1 MSFRGDRLSS
11 LSLPTA
17 VVWLI
22 DEIAEAKGRQALYT
36 RQAPQVLKAL
46 REMALVQSAESSN
59 RIEGVTV
66 DPDRLRPLVIG
77 QAKPRDRSEREIFG
91 YRHALGLIHANA
103 AGLSIEPGLLQRL
116 HRTIQED
123 SGDAGQW
130 KTVEN
135 EIVELKAGSAP
146 RVRFRPVAAAATPAA
161 VDELCLLYREAVN
174 QRRAPSLVTVAAFV
188 LDFLCIHPFR
198 DGNGRVS
205 RLLTLLALYQH
216 GYEVGRYISLER
228 LVEET
233 RDEYYEALRQS
244 SEGWHAGTHDPLPW
258 LLYFSSVVRRAYRE
272 FESRAGDVRSPRGAK
287 RALVQAATE
296 SFAGL
301 FSLTDLER
309 ACPAVSRDMVRRVLK
324 ELRRKKLVEC
334 VGRGPGAR
342 WRRLPAR
349 MESASKEGITSKR
362 G

>member
-1 MSFRGDRLSS
+1 MMSFRGDRLSS

-17 VVWLI
+17 VVWFI

-46 REMALVQSAESSN
+46 RDMALVQSAESSN
-59 RIEGVTV
+59 RIEGVTIE
-66 DPDRLRPLVIG
+66 PDRLWPLVIG

-91 YRHALGLIHANA
+91 YRHALNLIHTNA
-103 AGLSIEPGLLQRL
+103 GSLSITPGVLRQL
-116 HRTIQED
+116 HQTIQED

-135 EIVELKAGSAP
+135 EIVELKAGEAP
-146 RVRFRPVAAAATPAA
+146 RVRFRPVAAAATATA
-161 VDELCLLYREAVN
+161 VDELCLLYRDAVN
-174 QRRAPSLVTVAAFV
+174 QRRAPPLVTVAALV
-188 LDFLCIHPFR
+188 LDFLCVHPFR

-244 SEGWHAGTHDPLPW
+244 SEGWHSGAHDPLPW
-258 LLYFSSVVRRAYRE
+258 LVYFLSVVRRAYRE

-287 RALVQAATE
+287 RALVQVAISAFSG
-296 SFAGL
+296 SFTLA
-301 FSLTDLER
+301 DLER
-309 ACPAVSRDMVRRVLK
+309 ACPAVSRDMIRRVLT
-324 ELRRKKLVEC
+324 ELRQQKAVEC
-334 VGRGPGAR
+334 IGRGPGAS
-342 WRRLPAR
+342 WRRLP
-349 MESASKEGITSKR
+349 
-362 G
+362 

>member
-1 MSFRGDRLSS
+1 MMSFRDDRLAS
-11 LSLPTA
+11 LALPTA
-17 VVWLI
+17 VVWFI

-46 REMALVQSAESSN
+46 RDMALVQSAESSN
-59 RIEGVTV
+59 RIEGVTIE
-66 DPDRLRPLVIG
+66 PDRLWPLVIG

-91 YRHALGLIHANA
+91 YRHALNLIHTNA
-103 AGLSIEPGLLQRL
+103 ASLSIDPGTLRRL

-135 EIVELKAGSAP
+135 EIVELKAGEAP

-174 QRRAPSLVTVAAFV
+174 QRRAPSLVTVAALV

-205 RLLTLLALYQH
+205 RLLTLLALFQH

-233 RDEYYEALRQS
+233 REEYYEALRQS
-244 SEGWHAGTHDPLPW
+244 SEGWHVGAHDPLPW
-258 LLYFSSVVRRAYRE
+258 LVYFLSVVRRAYRE
-272 FESRAGDVRSPRGAK
+272 FESRAGDVRSPRGEK
-287 RALVQAATE
+287 RALVQVAIS
-296 SFAGL
+296 SFSGSFTLA
-301 FSLTDLER
+301 DLER
-309 ACPAVSRDMVRRVLK
+309 ACPAVSRDMIRRVLT
-324 ELRRKKLVEC
+324 ELRQQKAVEC
-334 VGRGPGAR
+334 VGRGPGAF
-342 WRRLPAR
+342 WRRLPER
-349 MESASKEGITSKR
+349 M
-362 G
+362 